1 MLLQCSELVAS
12 YCSSPQRRD
21 PTISGLTAPS
31 VTTYPTNSRLP
42 LQTSDI
48 SRVSSLSPLT
58 SPNCKRPKY
67 PQCCLVESK
76 TPLWQWVAHFTWQ
89 PGSSGSTTKV
99 RTFSF
104 PVVPVRHL
112 QPATAQTDPGGP
124 VRDWGR
130 AASQPEQIRYSNA
143 TRQVRKSDFA
153 FFAPQLSIKHF
164 FLSGYI
170 KYTQNFVFF
179 FH

>member
-1 MLLQCSELVAS
+1 MKATRAAAAAAQVCSQEMLLQRCELVAS

-21 PTISGLTAPS
+21 PTISGLSAPS

-67 PQCCLVESK
+67 PHSCLVESK

-104 PVVPVRHL
+104 PVVPVRH
-112 QPATAQTDPGGP
+112 PACHGP
-124 VRDWGR
+124 NRPGR
-130 AASQPEQIRYSNA
+130 ASPGLGPGR
-143 TRQVRKSDFA
+143 
-153 FFAPQLSIKHF
+153 LSA
-164 FLSGYI
+164 
-170 KYTQNFVFF
+170 
-179 FH
+179 

>member
-1 MLLQCSELVAS
+1 MLLQQAELVAS

-42 LQTSDI
+42 LLTSDI
-48 SRVSSLSPLT
+48 PHVSSLSPLT
-58 SPNCKRPKY
+58 FPNCKRPKY

-143 TRQVRKSDFA
+143 TRQVRKSDFT
-153 FFAPQLSIKHF
+153 FFAPQLSVQHF
-164 FLSGYI
+164 FIVRLYQI
-170 KYTQNFVFF
+170 YP
-179 FH
+179 